1 MGAAGRP
8 VSVAASKGAVSDN
21 GTVVF
26 PQSSPGGDPPHLCD
40 KIKELLKKGVVSLNE
55 KEKMLFGK
63 KNQGAGK

>member
-1 MGAAGRP
+1 MDEDLTLEFARWL
-8 VSVAASKGAVSDN
+8 
-21 GTVVF
+21 
-26 PQSSPGGDPPHLCD
+26 SPEFRIWCND